1 MELGVL
7 SLVFAIRVSVLSS
20 RHVMPW
26 TWPLS
31 KSYNKVVMNPN
42 QMFIAERLSAL

>member
-7 SLVFAIRVSVLSS
+7 SLFAIRVSVLSC

-26 TWPLS
+26 TMPLS
-31 KSYNKVVMNPN
+31 KSSDVIVMIAN
-42 QMFIAERLSAL
+42 QLFIAERLFAL